1 MQISEILIDPQEE
14 SSTSLGELRLAD
26 KDKKRFELPL
36 LVPIQEE
43 LERGWVGAFSYW
55 ELWVK
60 SQPGFPSSSSI
71 LMEID
76 TLLTWLLS
84 NHVRLSEP
92 DHIREY
98 LLQFPDLMDVI
109 PLAVNATR
117 TSLPR
122 AQLVLEVYQD
132 PEIEDRYLA
141 LYVRLKRY
149 DESVI
154 ERIEAAEAEF
164 IDLLADK
171 EGWLQLTTDF
181 QEPEAGDAL

>member
-1 MQISEILIDPQEE
+1 MQISEIVVEPREE
-14 SSTSLGELRLAD
+14 SNTSLGELQPVN
-26 KDKKRFELPL
+26 KEGVRFEP
-36 LVPIQEE
+36 PILTPMQEE

-60 SQPGFPSSSSI
+60 FQPGFPSSSSI
-71 LMEID
+71 LMEIEA
-76 TLLTWLLS
+76 LLAWLS
-84 NHVRLSEP
+84 DNHVRLNKP

-109 PLAVNATR
+109 PLAVTATR

-164 IDLLADK
+164 IDRLADK
-171 EGWLQLTTDF
+171 EGWLQVTTDF
-181 QEPEAGDAL
+181 QEPEVVDAL